1 MIKKIKISLLF
12 MFLLFVVGVNNTYA
26 IDLTFSTDSNIVING
41 RSYVIQAGSTA
52 TSISVDTNTIT
63 VVVPIS
69 SVFILKSSTRDALNN
84 DLGIPQ
90 ICDSVQ
96 SSINVSGPNT
106 VTITPSATPCV
117 SVAASSGLA
126 STSSS
131 GVSSGTSNNITS
143 SNNTAVNARTID
155 TTSSASLVSKI
166 PATPDTIDPSKT
178 KPFFPLVLKIQN
190 PKYNFGNTT
199 LKNGSTGEAVK
210 ELQRFLNDQMNLG
223 VKVDGKLGPKTI
235 TIIKK
240 WQKESGLKADGL
252 VGAKTKIL
260 MNSLAK

>member
-1 MIKKIKISLLF
+1 

-178 KPFFPLVLKIQN
+178 K
-190 PKYNFGNTT
+190 YNFGNTT